1 MNPDL
6 ILLDV
11 VLPDME
17 GYELFEKIK
26 EKDENHAP
34 VIFITSK
41 DSEQDVIRG
50 FELGACDYI
59 KKPFRPEE
67 LKSRVKAHLE
77 DKRER
82 MN

>member
-34 VIFITSK
+34 VIFITSRT
-41 DSEQDVIRG
+41 VN
-50 FELGACDYI
+50 
-59 KKPFRPEE
+59 
-67 LKSRVKAHLE
+67 
-77 DKRER
+77 R
-82 MN
+82 MNPGVRTGSLRLY

>member
-50 FELGACDYI
+50 SNWEPATILRNHSGR
-59 KKPFRPEE
+59 K
-67 LKSRVKAHLE
+67 
-77 DKRER
+77 
-82 MN
+82 N